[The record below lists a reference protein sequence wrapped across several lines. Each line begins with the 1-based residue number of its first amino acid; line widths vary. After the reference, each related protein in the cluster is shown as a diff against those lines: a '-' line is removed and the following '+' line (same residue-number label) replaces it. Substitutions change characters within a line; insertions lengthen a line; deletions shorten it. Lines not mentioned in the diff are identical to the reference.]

1 MKKRL
6 FSFISI
12 VVGFVIALAAVE
24 VMAIG
29 WLYLEDGRH
38 TPAAELFER
47 TQNTYVRDMTRGT
60 GCRFIDTLYPHP
72 YWAFVHHA
80 NPPCGI
86 SWANNVGLF
95 GPDFPTVKP
104 ADRYVVMI
112 SGGSVAAYLGGN
124 QKPPYPRYLEEE
136 LNKSWVSPNGKPWMV
151 LDAAAGAW
159 KEPQSFIAFAMYATA
174 VDAVINLSGYN
185 EHYYFQPKMD
195 QRLEGPAANF
205 LEANPFAADENFGDA
220 AIGWV
225 MGRLAGAMS
234 INPIL
239 GKSHAAYLLI
249 RGIEAAAKGKD
260 SFKSS
265 KRTTIPSLFALPKD
279 IQDNPQRLFDVQLDL
294 YQKYFRATEAVAHDN
309 GVKSAYFMQ
318 PIPAWGKTLTDDGTA
333 RRRRPGLRRALSP
346 HGRRHDDAQRA
357 RPADLRPG
365 RYFQERHQHHLRRFD
380 PLSRRRRR
388 PQPRQ
393 PHGGGPDRRAAG
405 QDLGPAAQAL
415 KGFAQFPEFPLPP
428 LSHFWGACTAS
439 GIQTFRHSRYFRQRA
454 KCGGKASP
462 TMDWASQSVVPT
474 GARSA
479 EREGPSFTISD
490 CRRRGRSLR

>member
-1 MKKRL
+1 
-6 FSFISI
+6 
-12 VVGFVIALAAVE
+12 
-24 VMAIG
+24 
-29 WLYLEDGRH
+29 
-38 TPAAELFER
+38 
-47 TQNTYVRDMTRGT
+47 
-60 GCRFIDTLYPHP
+60 
-72 YWAFVHHA
+72 
-80 NPPCGI
+80 
-86 SWANNVGLF
+86 
-95 GPDFPTVKP
+95 
-104 ADRYVVMI
+104 
-112 SGGSVAAYLGGN
+112 
-124 QKPPYPRYLEEE
+124 
-136 LNKSWVSPNGKPWMV
+136 MV

-174 VDAVINLSGYN
+174 VDALINLSGYN

-234 INPIL
+234 INPVL

-260 SFKSS
+260 SFKSN

-279 IQDNPQRLFDVQLDL
+279 VQDNPQRLFDVQLDL

-318 PIPAWGKTLTDDGTA
+318 PIPAWGKTLTDEE
-333 RRRRPGLRRALSP
+333 RRVVGDLAYGELYRRMVAGMMTLSERGLPIYDLGDIFKNDTSTIY
-346 HGRRHDDAQRA
+346 
-357 RPADLRPG
+357 AD
-365 RYFQERHQHHLRRFD
+365 YD

-393 PHGGGPDRRAAG
+393 PHGGRPDRRAAG

-415 KGFAQFPEFPLPP
+415 K
-428 LSHFWGACTAS
+428 
-439 GIQTFRHSRYFRQRA
+439 
-454 KCGGKASP
+454 
-462 TMDWASQSVVPT
+462 
-474 GARSA
+474 
-479 EREGPSFTISD
+479 
-490 CRRRGRSLR
+490 RR